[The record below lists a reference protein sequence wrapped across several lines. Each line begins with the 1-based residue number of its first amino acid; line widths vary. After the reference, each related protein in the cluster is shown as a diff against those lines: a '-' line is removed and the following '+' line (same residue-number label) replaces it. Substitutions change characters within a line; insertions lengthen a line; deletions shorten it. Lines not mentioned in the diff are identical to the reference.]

1 MRYSIMKKLALVALF
16 LASHHILPAQENL
29 KAWPGPK
36 GVFLFTGNAIATG
49 KPLSSYLIERSD
61 SNNNWVKVEEL
72 KLPATSQEFLDKVNL
87 SKSLFHD
94 QPLPMQAK
102 LELMYNKE
110 KTAATTDSL
119 S

>member
-16 LASHHILPAQENL
+16 LASQNILSAQENL

-87 SKSLFHD
+87 SKSLFPD
-94 QPLPMQAK
+94 QPLPMQA
-102 LELMYNKE
+102 
-110 KTAATTDSL
+110 
-119 S
+119 